1 MADDQPD
8 HASVDGVAGA
18 GGDQLPMFLVTL
30 PAGALADI
38 VGKRRF
44 LIGLTA
50 VFSLGAIAGAHA
62 QRPT

>member
-1 MADDQPD
+1 
-8 HASVDGVAGA
+8 
-18 GGDQLPMFLVTL
+18 MFLVTL